1 MNKYLL
7 VAFVLLGIFLVVLIS
22 RRGRREGME
31 SSDTLVRISKLE
43 ESDKQVENRLA
54 LVEKE
59 LKTAKEEQSK
69 GEAQVNAGIGSIQA
83 IT

>member
-1 MNKYLL
+1 
-7 VAFVLLGIFLVVLIS
+7 
-22 RRGRREGME
+22 ME

-69 GEAQVNAGIGSIQA
+69 GEAQINAGIGSIQA